1 MGWDRQE
8 AMDLIELGIKPISD
22 ASRAGEDVQ
31 YDPSF
36 EELEAEINK
45 MYSPTAASGL
55 NWDRAVQLASAILAQ
70 KSKHIMVASYLSLA
84 LLKTRGLDGLEES
97 LRVIRKLLENF
108 WPVLFP
114 PLKRMRGRK
123 NAVEWWVEKVQADL
137 QTRPPVRW
145 PAERRELCLGDLQA
159 IDAFLGVN
167 MEEAPILQPLL
178 NRLGALIEVPPAE
191 SATTPPPAAPPA
203 ASAGAPAMAPPPA
216 APAADTGG
224 DQSPERLLRQGLE
237 LLGRAAGGYR
247 AQEPLTALPLRLAR
261 IAAWSAVL
269 ALPPAA
275 EGKTRIPPPDKQTLT
290 AINNL
295 YHAANWAE
303 LVQAAES
310 RVGQFLFWIDLSR
323 YSAEALEQLGQAD
336 LAAVVA
342 AETADFVQR
351 LPGLE
356 RLAFSDGTLF
366 ANDDTRQWL
375 QTITRPA
382 AEGPARLSPAD
393 SNRLDDQVTAQTAEG
408 MKLIRDNKIASA
420 LDAFSAKITTASS
433 IRERFLWE
441 LGLCRLLVTA
451 KKTRLAVPY
460 IQEILSML
468 DAHRIEKWEP
478 ELAVEALTTAFAG
491 LRQQADKKDDKLLD
505 EVLNRIA
512 ALNPSKA
519 LDLMQ

>member
-1 MGWDRQE
+1 
-8 AMDLIELGIKPISD
+8 MDLIDLGVKPISD
-22 ASRAGEDVQ
+22 ANRAGEDVQ
-31 YDPSF
+31 YDPAF

-45 MYSPTAASGL
+45 MYSPTAASSL
-55 NWDRAVQLASAILAQ
+55 NWERAAQLAAAILAQ

-97 LRVIRKLLENF
+97 LRVIRKLFENF

-114 PLKRMRGRK
+114 SLKRMRGRK

-137 QTRPPVRW
+137 QNRQPVQW
-145 PAERRELCLGDLQA
+145 PAPRREQCLGDLQA
-159 IDAFLGVN
+159 IDSFLGVN

-191 SATTPPPAAPPA
+191 PPAVPA
-203 ASAGAPAMAPPPA
+203 AAPAPAPA
-216 APAADTGG
+216 APAPAAPAIETGADQG
-224 DQSPERLLRQGLE
+224 PERLLRQGLE

-275 EGKTRIPPPDKQTLT
+275 DGKTRVPPPDKQALA
-290 AINNL
+290 AITNL
-295 YHAANWAE
+295 YHAASWAE
-303 LVQAAES
+303 LVKAAES
-310 RVGQFLFWIDLSR
+310 RIGQFLFWIDLSR
-323 YSAEALEQLGQAD
+323 YSAEALEQLGRAD

-342 AETADFVQR
+342 DETAEFVRR
-351 LPGLE
+351 LPGIE
-356 RLAFSDGTLF
+356 RLAFSDGTMF

-382 AEGPARLSPAD
+382 AEAPHRPSATD
-393 SNRLDDQVTAQTAEG
+393 SNRLDEQVEAQTAEG

-441 LGLCRLLVTA
+441 LGLCRLLVSA

-478 ELAVEALTTAFAG
+478 ELAVEALTTAFSG
-491 LRQQADKKDDKLLD
+491 LRQQADKKDEKLLD
-505 EVLNRIA
+505 DVLNRIA

>member
-1 MGWDRQE
+1 
-8 AMDLIELGIKPISD
+8 MDLIDLGVKPISD
-22 ASRAGEDVQ
+22 ANRAGEDVQ
-31 YDPSF
+31 YDPAF

-45 MYSPTAASGL
+45 MYSPTAASSL
-55 NWDRAVQLASAILAQ
+55 NWDKAVQLASAILAQ

-97 LRVIRKLLENF
+97 LRMFRKLLENF

-114 PLKRMRGRK
+114 PMKRMRGRK
-123 NAVEWWVEKVQADL
+123 NAIEWWVEKVQADL
-137 QTRPPVRW
+137 QNRQPVRW
-145 PAERRELCLGDLQA
+145 PAERREQCLGDLQA
-159 IDAFLGVN
+159 IDSFLGVN
-167 MEEAPILQPLL
+167 LEEAPILQPLL
-178 NRLGALIEVPPAE
+178 NRLGTLIEVPPPE
-191 SATTPPPAAPPA
+191 PAAVPVAAPAPTPA
-203 ASAGAPAMAPPPA
+203 ASAALAPA
-216 APAADTGG
+216 APAIETGADQG
-224 DQSPERLLRQGLE
+224 PERLLRQGLE

-269 ALPPAA
+269 TLPPAA
-275 EGKTRIPPPDKQTLT
+275 DGKTRVPPPDKQAVA
-290 AINNL
+290 AITNL
-295 YHAANWAE
+295 YHAASWAE
-303 LVQAAES
+303 LVKAAES
-310 RVGQFLFWIDLSR
+310 RIGQFLFWIDLSR
-323 YSAEALEQLGQAD
+323 YSAEALEQLGRAD

-342 AETADFVQR
+342 AETAEFVRR

-356 RLAFSDGTLF
+356 RLSFSDGTLF

-375 QTITRPA
+375 QTISRPSGEA
-382 AEGPARLSPAD
+382 PARPSAAD
-393 SNRLDDQVTAQTAEG
+393 SNRLDEQVEAQTAEG

-441 LGLCRLLVTA
+441 LGLCRLLVSA

-478 ELAVEALTTAFAG
+478 ELAVEALTTAFSG
-491 LRQQADKKDDKLLD
+491 LRQQADKKDEKLLD
-505 EVLNRIA
+505 DVLNRIA